1 MPIADVHHLRQIV
14 DRAVAETKVTDVH
27 THIYPPCFGNLLLW
41 GIDDLITYHYL
52 IAETFRWVELTYDDY
67 WTLSK
72 REQADLIWR
81 ALFLENSPIAESNR
95 GVLTVL
101 QALGLDV
108 ASRDLASY
116 RRHFEKLKVGDYVS
130 TVFELGGVK
139 DVVMTN
145 DPFDEAERKVWMES
159 YQPDPRFHAA
169 LRIDQLILNWRASRP
184 RLAAWGYEVGEELTA
199 KTAAEVR
206 RFVTDWAKRMEAVY
220 MAASLPPDFAAEET
234 PSPDLERGLGARIV
248 RECILPVC
256 EELNLPFATMIG
268 VKKLINPDLRL
279 AGDGVG
285 KASIETVEQLCTGY
299 PRNKFLV
306 TMLSRENQHELAV
319 AARKF
324 RNLMPFGCWWFL
336 NNPSLVDEITRM
348 RLELLGLSFIPQHS
362 DARVL
367 DQLIYKWRHSRLV
380 IADALCDKYADLMA
394 TGWRLDEAEVKRD
407 VGKLFGGNFWA
418 FLARKL

>member
-1 MPIADVHHLRQIV
+1 VRIASTQQLQQIV
-14 DRAVAETKVTDVH
+14 DRTVTEAKVTDVH
-27 THIYPPCFGNLLLW
+27 THLYPPCFGDLLLW

-52 IAETFRWVELTYDDY
+52 IAETFRWVELPYQHY
-67 WTLSK
+67 WQLSK

-81 ALFLENSPIAESNR
+81 TLFLENSPIAESNR

-101 QALGLDV
+101 EALGLDV
-108 ASRDLASY
+108 STRDLASY
-116 RRHFEKLKVGDYVS
+116 RRHFQNLRVEDYLD

-145 DPFDEAERKVWMES
+145 DPFDDAERKVWMES
-159 YQPDPRFHAA
+159 YRADPRFHAA
-169 LRIDQLILNWRASRP
+169 LRIDQLILNWRRNWP
-184 RLAAWGYEVGEELTA
+184 RLAEWGYAVGEDLTA
-199 KTAAEVR
+199 ETAAEVR
-206 RFVTDWAKRMEAVY
+206 RFLTDWAKRMSTLY
-220 MAASLPPDFAAEET
+220 LAASLPPDFAVHNA
-234 PSPDLERGLGARIV
+234 PSPDLERGKGVRIV
-248 RECILPVC
+248 RECVLPVC
-256 EELNLPFATMIG
+256 EELDLPFAMMIG

-285 KASIETVEQLCTGY
+285 KASIETVEQLCASH

-367 DQLIYKWRHSRLV
+367 DQLIYKWRHSRPV
-380 IADALCDKYADLMA
+380 IAAALYDRYADLMA
-394 TGWRLDEAEVKRD
+394 TGWTLDEAEIKRD

-418 FLARKL
+418 FLKRKL

>member
-1 MPIADVHHLRQIV
+1 MSITSAQQLRQAV
-14 DRAVAETKVTDVH
+14 EAAVAEVKVTDVH
-27 THIYPPCFGNLLLW
+27 THLYPPCFGDLLLW

-52 IAETFRWVELTYDDY
+52 IAETFRWVETPYEDY
-67 WTLSK
+67 WKLSEG
-72 REQADLIWR
+72 EQADLIWR
-81 ALFLENSPIAESNR
+81 TLFIGNSPVAESCR
-95 GVLTVL
+95 GILTVL
-101 QALGLDV
+101 SALGVDV

-116 RRHFEKLKVGDYVS
+116 RRYFDKLTVEDY
-130 TVFELGGVK
+130 TDLVFELGGVK

-145 DPFDEAERKVWMES
+145 DPFDDAERKIWLES
-159 YQPDPRFHAA
+159 YQPDPRFQAA
-169 LRIDQLILNWRASRP
+169 LRIDQLILNWQANWP
-184 RLAAWGYEVGEELTA
+184 RLADWGYAVEEKVTG

-206 RFVTDWAKRMEAVY
+206 RFLTDWAKRMNAVY
-220 MAASLPPDFAAEET
+220 MAASLPPDFAV
-234 PSPDLERGLGARIV
+234 SDQSSRSLLV
-248 RECILPVC
+248 RECVLPVSQ
-256 EELNLPFATMIG
+256 ELNLPFAMMIG
-268 VKKLINPDLRL
+268 VKKLINPELRL

-285 KASIETVEQLCTGY
+285 KANIETVEHLCATY

-367 DQLIYKWRHSRLV
+367 DQLIYKWRHSRRI
-380 IADALCDKYADLMA
+380 IADALYDKYADLMA
-394 TGWRLDEAEVKRD
+394 TGWALDEAEIGRD
-407 VGKLFGGNFWA
+407 VEKLFGGNFRG
-418 FLARKL
+418 FLEKRL

>member
-1 MPIADVHHLRQIV
+1 MRIASTQQLQQIV
-14 DRAVAETKVTDVH
+14 DRTVTEAKVTDVH
-27 THIYPPCFGNLLLW
+27 THLYPPCFGDLLLW

-52 IAETFRWVELTYDDY
+52 IAETFRWVELPYQHY
-67 WTLSK
+67 WQLSK

-81 ALFLENSPIAESNR
+81 TLFLENSPIAESNR

-101 QALGLDV
+101 EALGLDV
-108 ASRDLASY
+108 STRDLASY
-116 RRHFEKLKVGDYVS
+116 RRHFQNLRVEDYLD

-145 DPFDEAERKVWMES
+145 DPFDDAERKVWMES
-159 YQPDPRFHAA
+159 YRADPRFHAA
-169 LRIDQLILNWRASRP
+169 LRIDQLILNWRRNWP
-184 RLAAWGYEVGEELTA
+184 RLAEWGYAVGEDLTA
-199 KTAAEVR
+199 ETAAEVR
-206 RFVTDWAKRMEAVY
+206 RFLTDWAKRMSTLY
-220 MAASLPPDFAAEET
+220 LAASLPPDFAVHNA
-234 PSPDLERGLGARIV
+234 PSPDLERGKGVRIV
-248 RECILPVC
+248 RECVLPVC
-256 EELNLPFATMIG
+256 EELDLPFAMMIG

-285 KASIETVEQLCTGY
+285 KASIETVEQLCASH

-348 RLELLGLSFIPQHS
+348 RLELLGLSFVPQHS

-367 DQLIYKWRHSRLV
+367 DQLIYKWRHSRPV
-380 IADALCDKYADLMA
+380 IAAALYDRYADLMA
-394 TGWRLDEAEVKRD
+394 TGWTLDEAEIKRD

-418 FLARKL
+418 FLKRKL